1 MARRL
6 DVLDERARLGIVKNC
21 RRVIG
26 IDLLSVAACL
36 LAVPA
41 AWGAPAAMDGVASE
55 RAATPP
61 EVLYSPEDHPADRL
75 VALYESARKSIYLAI
90 YGLTYPPII
99 KALVAAHKR
108 GVDVRVITD
117 REKLEDRKQR
127 AALDT
132 LRLAGIPIKVNR
144 HDGLMH
150 IKQAI
155 IDDRVNTS
163 GSMNQ
168 TTSAA
173 RYNDERLDVVHDAA
187 STQRAKDKFLKMWAD
202 AGRFEDWR

>member
-1 MARRL
+1 M
-6 DVLDERARLGIVKNC
+6 KNC
-21 RRVIG
+21 RRLIG
-26 IDLLSVAACL
+26 MHLLSVAACL
-36 LAVPA
+36 LALSA
-41 AWGAPAAMDGVASE
+41 AWGAQAAMDEVASE
-55 RAATPP
+55 PATSTP
-61 EVLYSPEDHPADRL
+61 EVLYSPEDRPADRL
-75 VALYESARKSIYLAI
+75 VALYGSARKSIYLAI

-187 STQRAKDKFLKMWAD
+187 STQRAKDKFLLMWAD
-202 AGRFEDWR
+202 TGRFEDWR

>member
-1 MARRL
+1 M
-6 DVLDERARLGIVKNC
+6 RALKTTST
-21 RRVIG
+21 VIG
-26 IDLLSVAACL
+26 TGIGLAAVCLVALSPVSEAVA
-36 LAVPA
+36 
-41 AWGAPAAMDGVASE
+41 E
-55 RAATPP
+55 RSSPERVVISP
-61 EVLYSPEDHPADRL
+61 EVLYSPEDRLGDRL
-75 VALYESARKSIYLAI
+75 VALYNGARKSIYLAI

-108 GVDVRVITD
+108 GVDVRLITD
-117 REKLEDRKQR
+117 RKKLEDRNQR
-127 AALDT
+127 TALET
-132 LRLAGIPIKVNR
+132 LRLAGIPIKVNK

-155 IDDRVNTS
+155 VDDLVNTS

-173 RYNDERLDVVHDAA
+173 RYNDERLDVVHDAV

-202 AGRFEDWR
+202 RSRFEDW

>member
-1 MARRL
+1 MRARKTTSIGTRMGL
-6 DVLDERARLGIVKNC
+6 AVICLVAFSPGWGAVLETSTFERATIP
-21 RRVIG
+21 
-26 IDLLSVAACL
+26 S
-36 LAVPA
+36 
-41 AWGAPAAMDGVASE
+41 
-55 RAATPP
+55 
-61 EVLYSPEDHPADRL
+61 EVLYSPEDRPGDRL
-75 VALYESARKSIYLAI
+75 VALYEGARKSIYLAI

-108 GVDVRVITD
+108 GVDVRLITD
-117 REKLEDRKQR
+117 RKKLEDRNQR
-127 AALDT
+127 AALQT

-155 IDDRVNTS
+155 VDDLVNTS

-168 TTSAA
+168 TTSGA

-202 AGRFEDWR
+202 PSRFEDW